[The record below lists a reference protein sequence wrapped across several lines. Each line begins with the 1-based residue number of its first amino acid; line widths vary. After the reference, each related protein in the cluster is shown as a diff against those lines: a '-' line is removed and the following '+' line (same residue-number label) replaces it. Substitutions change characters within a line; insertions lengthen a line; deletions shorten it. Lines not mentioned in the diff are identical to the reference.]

1 MDGLN
6 QIVAIGVASVVFI
19 AALKLFVAF
28 VPVPGLR
35 DVAAFI

>member
-19 AALKLFVAF
+19 AAFKLAMAF
-28 VPVPGLR
+28 LPIPGLR
-35 DVAAFI
+35 DVAAFV